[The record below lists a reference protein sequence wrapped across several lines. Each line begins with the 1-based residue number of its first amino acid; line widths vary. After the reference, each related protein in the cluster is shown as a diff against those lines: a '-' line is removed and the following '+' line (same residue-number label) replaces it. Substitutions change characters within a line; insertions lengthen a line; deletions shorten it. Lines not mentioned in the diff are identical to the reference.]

1 VESLEEMR
9 IVGKLRNAELPLV
22 LSLISSPFRNSATR
36 NLDYFSKSVLCT
48 RVARP
53 ERQFHNPQSAISLQ
67 KLRNVECGFR
77 NCGKFRGNADCREM
91 RNAELPL
98 VLSLIS
104 SPFRN
109 SATRNLDYFSKSVLC
124 TRVARPE
131 RQFRNPPFAISLSS
145 PGASRQ
151 KRVESKNYKKY
162 LYF

>member
-1 VESLEEMR
+1 MWNADFGIVESLEEMR
-9 IVGKLRNAELPLV
+9 IVGKL
-22 LSLISSPFRNSATR
+22 
-36 NLDYFSKSVLCT
+36 
-48 RVARP
+48 
-53 ERQFHNPQSAISLQ
+53 
-67 KLRNVECGFR
+67 
-77 NCGKFRGNADCREM
+77 

-151 KRVESKNYKKY
+151 KRVESKNYK
-162 LYF
+162 